1 MRGLE
6 TVGGG
11 CNGASKPE
19 TCARD
24 AQTLEYR
31 LSVFPEGVPVLAVEA
46 SSAEGW
52 CKYAHSVLGMRSFGA
67 SAPAKDLHKHF
78 GCDRR
83 DAPVERAHAPRARVT
98 RYRRRAASRPSPSWQ
113 RRASCSASTRADRC
127 PTSCA
132 GPTRRERALALSLCL
147 SPPWLRLWRDSR
159 LPSTRWRWPNL
170 DRPPPHTR
178 PLAPR
183 PVRDSAP
190 LASPPECRT
199 PAILTTTDDAGG
211 TNAYAYYEHARQ
223 SDRTHACYA
232 CVECIASSYEL
243 RCISDDL
250 RRTSYV
256 LCV

>member
-78 GCDRR
+78 GCARR
-83 DAPVERAHAPRARVT
+83 DAPVERAYAPRARVT
-98 RYRRRAASRPSPSWQ
+98 RNRRRAASRPSPSWQ

-127 PTSCA
+127 PASCA

-159 LPSTRWRWPNL
+159 LPSTRWRWHKL
-170 DRPPPHTR
+170 DRPPQLTLS
-178 PLAPR
+178 LAPR

-190 LASPPECRT
+190 ARE
-199 PAILTTTDDAGG
+199 PARAPHAG
-211 TNAYAYYEHARQ
+211 YY
-223 SDRTHACYA
+223 
-232 CVECIASSYEL
+232 
-243 RCISDDL
+243 
-250 RRTSYV
+250 
-256 LCV
+256 

>member
-83 DAPVERAHAPRARVT
+83 DAPVERAYAPRARVT
-98 RYRRRAASRPSPSWQ
+98 RNRRRAASRPSPSWQ

-147 SPPWLRLWRDSR
+147 SPLLYGRACGVTPASR
-159 LPSTRWRWPNL
+159 RRAGAGPTSTGR
-170 DRPPPHTR
+170 PHTPVPSPHAPYATARLSRAR
-178 PLAPR
+178 P
-183 PVRDSAP
+183 SA
-190 LASPPECRT
+190 
-199 PAILTTTDDAGG
+199 
-211 TNAYAYYEHARQ
+211 AR
-223 SDRTHACYA
+223 RLY
-232 CVECIASSYEL
+232 
-243 RCISDDL
+243 
-250 RRTSYV
+250 
-256 LCV
+256 